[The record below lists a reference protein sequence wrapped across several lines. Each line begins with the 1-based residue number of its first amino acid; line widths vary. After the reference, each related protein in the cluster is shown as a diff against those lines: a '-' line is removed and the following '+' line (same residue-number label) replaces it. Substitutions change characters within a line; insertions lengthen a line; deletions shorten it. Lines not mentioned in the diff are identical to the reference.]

1 MQWEEKRQHKRAY
14 MRIPVQ
20 CRGKNF
26 WQYVEAR
33 DISAGGMFVATEQIE
48 PVSTKLE
55 VMFELNAEEKK
66 FVRSEAVVVWIRTK
80 TVKDE
85 NGNLQ
90 PAGMGLKF
98 DNIVPITAKEY
109 IDQLVNKIDNT
120 GSAGKQP

>member
-1 MQWEEKRQHKRAY
+1 MHWEEKRQHKRAY

-48 PVSTKLE
+48 PVATKLE
-55 VMFELNAEEKK
+55 VMFELNAEKK
-66 FVRSEAVVVWIRTK
+66 EFVRAEAAVVWTRPK

-85 NGNLQ
+85 KTNIQ

-98 DNIVPITAKEY
+98 NNIVPITAKEY
-109 IDQLVNKIDNT
+109 IDQLVKKIDQID
-120 GSAGKQP
+120 SPGKQL